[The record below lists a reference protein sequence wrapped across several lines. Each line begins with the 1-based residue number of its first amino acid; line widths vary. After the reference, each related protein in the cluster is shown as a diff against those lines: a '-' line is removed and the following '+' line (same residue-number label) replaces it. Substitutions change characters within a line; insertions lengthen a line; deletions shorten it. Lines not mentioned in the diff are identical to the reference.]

1 MPKFIRRT
9 VSRTRL
15 IAPARVVVAPAPVVV
30 QEVIIT
36 EAAQLPVAA
45 PVVVQ
50 HLTSAEAAQLP
61 VVEIVSVNASPPVVQ
76 TITTVQTES

>member
-15 IAPARVVVAPAPVVV
+15 IAPARVIVAPAPVVV
-30 QEVIIT
+30 QEVIIA

-45 PVVVQ
+45 PIVVQ
-50 HLTSAEAAQLP
+50 PVTSAEAAQLP
-61 VVEIVSVNASPPVVQ
+61 VVEIVSADASPAAVQ
-76 TITTVQTES
+76 TITTVRTES